1 MKISQIYFIAF
12 ILVTGIGSVFSYYS
26 GTALA
31 KISLSG
37 ADYIYGLRIAILLIF
52 GLAAIRLL
60 NMAILDYGKNRTR
73 VDEKSIVKVV
83 SLFGYVVIFLLF
95 MLILDVNVT
104 GVLVG
109 AGFLGI
115 VLGLAAQTTLG
126 NLFAGVSM
134 MASKPFANGDRVTF
148 STWQYGLLPPSH
160 SHPMMLPGYTGIIEE
175 VGLMYTRVK
184 TEEGASVFVP
194 NGVLNQAL
202 IINYSVSGKIN
213 VNIRVELKNSFGFN
227 RFRDGVIKGIR
238 NNRKLSGIVNKEISI
253 RITDMGISNYG
264 ISISVYVPVENE
276 KYVQAEFA
284 EIAKRVISRSR

>member
-1 MKISQIYFIAF
+1 MKVSQIYFVGF
-12 ILVTGIGSVFSYYS
+12 ILVIGIGSFLSYYS
-26 GTALA
+26 GSILA
-31 KISLSG
+31 GVSISG
-37 ADYIYGLRIAILLIF
+37 ADYIYGLRIVLLLIF
-52 GLAAIRLL
+52 GFAAIYLL
-60 NMAILDYGKNRTR
+60 NMSILEYGKNRAR
-73 VDEKSIVKVV
+73 VDEKSIVKVI

-95 MLILDVNVT
+95 MLILNVNVT

-126 NLFAGVSM
+126 NLFAGVAM

-184 TEEGASVFVP
+184 TEDGTSVFVP

-213 VNIRVELKNSFGFN
+213 VNIRVELKNSHDFN
-227 RFRDGVIKGIR
+227 KFRDGVTKAIMSNK
-238 NNRKLSGIVNKEISI
+238 KLSSIVNNEISI

-264 ISISVYVPVENE
+264 ISISAYVPVEKD
-276 KYVQAEFA
+276 KYVQSEFA
-284 EIAKRVISRSR
+284 EIAKRVISGNR